1 MARAQERRE
10 GRGHLSSI
18 DLLLR
23 DERMLPAVMW
33 ANKQLDLRRL
43 PANVILVEFN
53 ERILDIDPGTK
64 PISKS
69 AFNRHA
75 IKLAIEHRK
84 TSEINGIAA
93 ALGER
98 RDPAAPDHLTMMIAE
113 LTKITIYHLLGKRDD
128 FTMKEI
134 MEATRALK
142 EAAAAEN
149 VSLTRRERH
158 QKIVDDACKE
168 LAGKVD
174 EIGKKKGVS
183 PEALAAINRALMGQ
197 S

>member
-1 MARAQERRE
+1 MARNPDRKQ

-18 DLLLR
+18 DLLMQ
-23 DERMLPAVMW
+23 DERMVPVVMW
-33 ANKQLDLRRL
+33 ANQQLDLRRL
-43 PANVILVEFN
+43 PANVILAEFN
-53 ERILDIDPGTK
+53 ERILDIDPSAK

-69 AFNRHA
+69 SFNRHSV
-75 IKLAIEHRK
+75 KLAIAHRE
-84 TSEINGIAA
+84 TSEMNNIAA

-128 FTMKEI
+128 FSMKEI

-149 VSLTRRERH
+149 ISLTRRERH

-197 S
+197 G